1 LRQRLDI
8 DLLCEF
14 DGIIDLDA
22 EIANGALDLGL
33 NEWQLGYVR
42 STDLATLISAK
53 AVPEVVC

>member
-1 LRQRLDI
+1 LGQRLDI

-14 DGIIDLDA
+14 DGIINLA

-33 NEWQLGYVR
+33 SERQLGYVR

-53 AVPEVVC
+53 VVPEVVC